1 MHNLI
6 MNLLKEKRGPWVTML
21 IGVSAVI
28 LAIISKSNEKST
40 QLRPGIFISVK
51 KNCLETT
58 FNNNKKIL

>member
-1 MHNLI
+1 
-6 MNLLKEKRGPWVTML
+6 ML

>member
-21 IGVSAVI
+21 IGVTAVI
-28 LAIISKSNEKST
+28 LAIISKTNEKST

-51 KNCLETT
+51 KDCLETT

>member
-21 IGVSAVI
+21 IGVTAVI
-28 LAIISKSNEKST
+28 LAKISKTNEKST

-51 KNCLETT
+51 RDCLETT

>member
-1 MHNLI
+1 
-6 MNLLKEKRGPWVTML
+6 ML

-51 KNCLETT
+51 RDCLETT